1 MLYIFKNILLN
12 INIIQIEWIYIHI
25 YQYIL
30 NLNFLK
36 KYQNQKF
43 EKNQKKYL
51 NIYLFNIYVWN
62 FIIIIYPFNVIYLV
76 IINPYSLVW
85 KQIHVAICGSS
96 YLIELEIIW

>member
-43 EKNQKKYL
+43 EKNQK
-51 NIYLFNIYVWN
+51 NI
-62 FIIIIYPFNVIYLV
+62 
-76 IINPYSLVW
+76 
-85 KQIHVAICGSS
+85 
-96 YLIELEIIW
+96 